1 MFWSWQAGYK
11 FLKLDLA
18 PVRDAKSTAPTQAF
32 SFHVGSTGC
41 MGGSRAGDPP
51 RCAQANRVTIELEKF
66 DPRHDVVNVDV
77 GALLAETRID
87 MNTRNTPAG
96 CMSFPK
102 DADCNEV
109 MPRLG
114 LAYDGL
120 PAKKQV
126 LFSVRRAP

>member
-1 MFWSWQAGYK
+1 
-11 FLKLDLA
+11 
-18 PVRDAKSTAPTQAF
+18 
-32 SFHVGSTGC
+32 
-41 MGGSRAGDPP
+41 MG
-51 RCAQANRVTIELEKF
+51 
-66 DPRHDVVNVDV
+66 VNV

-87 MNTRNTPAG
+87 TNTPNTSAG

-120 PAKKQV
+120 PARKQV
-126 LFSVRRAP
+126 LFSARRVP